1 MPPAPRSG
9 VIALCLLALAGCS
22 GGGGGGDGGS
32 PPAGSA
38 PAATSALQPASET
51 SLTGYFRSALQ
62 RDASYAGDTLAY
74 AQVSAALGAPTAA
87 TSAASSFS
95 TTTLQETGVD
105 EADLVKTDGSVIY
118 SISASGS
125 ARTIRRHRIPA
136 SGTALALMEDYAPQ
150 FGAAKEELTK
160 LAESDPPDR
169 WEAER
174 KEYVRGQLQ
183 WAVDLYAK
191 LS

>member
-1 MPPAPRSG
+1 MVLVAGGFLELPQRSQ
-9 VIALCLLALAGCS
+9 AQTP
-22 GGGGGGDGGS
+22 S
-32 PPAGSA
+32 P
-38 PAATSALQPASET
+38 
-51 SLTGYFRSALQ
+51 LTP
-62 RDASYAGDTLAY
+62 TLKF
-74 AQVSAALGAPTAA
+74 L
-87 TSAASSFS
+87 
-95 TTTLQETGVD
+95 
-105 EADLVKTDGSVIY
+105 K
-118 SISASGS
+118 
-125 ARTIRRHRIPA
+125 
-136 SGTALALMEDYAPQ
+136 Q